1 MSTVAEFLQSP
12 YHLILIGLM
21 LSSGTMLLWPM
32 LSGSIAGAKAI
43 GTLEATR
50 LMNSGDAAIIDV
62 REANEFA
69 AGRIPKSKNFP
80 LSDLGK
86 RIGELERFK
95 GKPLVVTCATGTR
108 SGTAIRQLKS
118 AGFTEIYALKGGM
131 GAWREASLPVEK

>member
-1 MSTVAEFLQSP
+1 MAEFLQSP

-50 LMNSGDAAIIDV
+50 LMNSAEAAVIDV

-80 LSDLGK
+80 LSDFAK
-86 RIGELERFK
+86 RIGELDRFK
-95 GKPLVVTCATGTR
+95 SRPVVITCAAGTR
-108 SGTAIRQLKS
+108 AGAAIRQMKG
-118 AGFTEIYALKGGM
+118 AGFTDIYALKGGLN
-131 GAWREASLPVEK
+131 AWREAGLPVEK

>member
-1 MSTVAEFLQSP
+1 MAEFLQSP

>member
-1 MSTVAEFLQSP
+1 MAEFLQSP

-32 LSGSIAGAKAI
+32 LSGSVAGAKAI

-69 AGRIPKSKNFP
+69 GGRIPKSKNFP

>member
-1 MSTVAEFLQSP
+1 MAEFLQSP

-50 LMNSGDAAIIDV
+50 LLNSGDAAIIDV
-62 REANEFA
+62 REASEFA
-69 AGRIPKSKNFP
+69 GGRIPKSKNFP

-86 RIGELERFK
+86 RIGELDRFK

-108 SGTAIRQLKS
+108 SGSAIRQLKA